1 MARIVALLA
10 GLGLFLCPCKPACAA
25 VETSSRPQT
34 PEYYFW
40 NEVTG
45 DVQWEDPGG
54 MYGLLGLK
62 IGGVSM
68 LPSAAEFCK
77 GAEPLQCHM
86 QMSPMRPLLA
96 VCTGL
101 KKMVLSEIR
110 MRR

>member
-10 GLGLFLCPCKPACAA
+10 GLGLFLCPCTPACAA
-25 VETSSRPQT
+25 LETPSRPQAT

-62 IGGVSM
+62 IRGAST
-68 LPSAAEFCK
+68 LPSASEF
-77 GAEPLQCHM
+77 LQ
-86 QMSPMRPLLA
+86 R
-96 VCTGL
+96 G
-101 KKMVLSEIR
+101 
-110 MRR
+110 